1 MIKKILLTLRI
12 GVYSLLL
19 HKLRTFLAMLGIMIG
34 ITAVIWLVAGGEGVS
49 YQAQK
54 QLADLGATN
63 IIIRSVKPA
72 AGGSSGGRG
81 IQFLEYGLLRDDL
94 DRLKSVLGPDRV
106 EQIVPMRYFN
116 CEFRFGGRSIEGRLV
131 GCTKEYLELNR
142 LSIDRG
148 RFISDTDNSTFPPEN
163 YCVLGDGIAKALFPL
178 QNPVGGDYS
187 IEIQT
192 AQQYEFYRV
201 IGTTQDRNP
210 TAAIGGSLES
220 QDFNRD
226 VYIPIETLWARIGDS
241 VNTSRSGGFEGEV
254 VELNQIT
261 LTVEEAEDR
270 ERTAQK
276 VEQVSGLVRT
286 LMDKNHE
293 KKQDV
298 AVIVPQELLRQAEL
312 LSLMFRVLS
321 FVIGS
326 ISLFVGG
333 IGIMN
338 IMLAT
343 VTERIR
349 EIGIRRA
356 LGAKRRDILSQF
368 LVESI
373 VLTTVG
379 GFFGMFLGFGVKP
392 FFNLLKEGLRFF
404 SPSTYAALP
413 PAISDLQPII
423 APASVIISFMVAVG
437 VGVLFGLIPAYR
449 AAQMDPIEALR
460 HE

>member
-1 MIKKILLTLRI
+1 
-12 GVYSLLL
+12 
-19 HKLRTFLAMLGIMIG
+19 
-34 ITAVIWLVAGGEGVS
+34 S

-63 IIIRSVKPA
+63 IIVRSVKPA
-72 AGGSSGGRG
+72 AGGSSGSGG
-81 IQFLEYGLLRDDL
+81 IQFLEYGLLRSDL
-94 DRLKSVLGPDRV
+94 DRLRAILNSDRA

-142 LSIDRG
+142 LTIDRG
-148 RFISDTDNSTFPPEN
+148 RFIGETDNSTFPPEN
-163 YCVLGDGIAKALFPL
+163 FCVLGEGIASALFPL
-178 QNPVGGDYS
+178 ENPLDHA
-187 IEIQT
+187 IEILS
-192 AQQYEFYRV
+192 AQKYEFYRV
-201 IGTTQDRNP
+201 IGTTLNRDP
-210 TAAIGGSLES
+210 TAAIGGSLEA

-226 VYIPIETLWARIGDS
+226 VYIPIETLWARIGDM
-241 VNTSRSGGFEGEV
+241 VNTSRSGGLEGEV

-261 LTVEEAEDR
+261 LTVREAKDR
-270 ERTAQK
+270 DKTSAK
-276 VEQVSGLVRT
+276 VEQVADIVRN
-286 LMDKNHE
+286 LMEQNHN
-293 KKQDV
+293 KKQD
-298 AVIVPQELLRQAEL
+298 AKVIVPQELLRQAEL

-326 ISLFVGG
+326 ISLLVGG

-356 LGAKRRDILSQF
+356 LGAKRRDIIMQF

-379 GFFGMFLGFGVKP
+379 GFFGILFGFAVQP
-392 FFNLLKEGLRFF
+392 FFEFLKSIIQF
-404 SPSTYAALP
+404 SSPATYEALP
-413 PAISDLQPII
+413 PAIADLQPII
-423 APASVIISFMVAVG
+423 VPASVLVSFTVAVM
-437 VGVLFGLIPAYR
+437 VGVAFGLYPAYR
-449 AAQMDPIEALR
+449 AARMDPIEALR

>member
-1 MIKKILLTLRI
+1 MLTKFFLTVRI

-49 YQAQK
+49 FQAQK

-72 AGGSSGGRG
+72 AGGSGGRG
-81 IQFLEYGLLRDDL
+81 FQFLEYGLLREDL
-94 DRLKSVLGPDRV
+94 ERLKSTLGSQRV
-106 EQIVPMRYFN
+106 DQIVPMRYFN
-116 CEFRFGGRSIEGRLV
+116 CEFRFEGRSIEGRLV

-142 LSIDRG
+142 LNIDRG
-148 RFISDTDNSTFPPEN
+148 RFISDTDNANFPPEN
-163 YCVLGDGIAKALFPL
+163 FCVLGDGIASALFPL
-178 QNPVGGDYS
+178 ENPLDHSV
-187 IEIQT
+187 EILS
-192 AQQYEFYRV
+192 ANKYEFYRV
-201 IGTTQDRNP
+201 IGTTLSRDP
-210 TAAIGGSLES
+210 TAAIGGSLEA

-226 VYIPIETLWARIGDS
+226 VYIPIETLWSRIGDS
-241 VNTSRSGGFEGEV
+241 VNTSRSGGIEGEV

-261 LTVEEAEDR
+261 LTVAASEDR
-270 ERTAQK
+270 DETGRK
-276 VEQVSGLVRT
+276 VEQVAGVVRF

-293 KKQDV
+293 KKQD
-298 AVIVPQELLRQAEL
+298 AAIIVPQELLRQAEL

-326 ISLFVGG
+326 ISLIVGG

-356 LGAKRRDILSQF
+356 LGAKQRDIISQF

-379 GFFGMFLGFGVKP
+379 GLFGVICGFAVRP
-392 FFNLLKEGLRFF
+392 FFTLVKSSIEYFN
-404 SPSTYAALP
+404 PSTFEALP
-413 PAISDLQPII
+413 PAISELEPII
-423 APASVIISFMVAVG
+423 DLTSVFVSFGVAVF
-437 VGVLFGLIPAYR
+437 VGVAFGLYPAYR
-449 AAQMDPIEALR
+449 AAKMDPIEALR

>member
-1 MIKKILLTLRI
+1 MLKKLLLTLRI

-49 YQAQK
+49 FQAQK

-72 AGGSSGGRG
+72 AGGSTGGRG

-94 DRLKSVLGPDRV
+94 KRLKAILNRDRV
-106 EQIVPMRYFN
+106 EQVVPMRYFN
-116 CEFRFGGRSIEGRLV
+116 CEFRFGGRAIEGRLV

-142 LSIDRG
+142 LTMDRG
-148 RFISDTDNSTFPPEN
+148 RFISETDNATFPPEN
-163 YCVLGDGIAKALFPL
+163 FCVLGDGIASALFPL
-178 QNPVGGDYS
+178 ENPLEHS
-187 IEIQT
+187 IEILS
-192 AQQYEFYRV
+192 AQKYEFYRV
-201 IGTTQDRNP
+201 IGTTLNRDP
-210 TAAIGGSLES
+210 TAAIGGSLEA

-226 VYIPIETLWARIGDS
+226 VYIPIETLWARIGDA
-241 VNTSRSGGFEGEV
+241 VNTSRSGGLEGEV

-261 LTVEEAEDR
+261 LTVRPAEDR
-270 ERTAQK
+270 EETAMK
-276 VEQVSGLVRT
+276 VEQIADVVRG

-298 AVIVPQELLRQAEL
+298 AIVVPQELLRQAEL

-326 ISLFVGG
+326 ISLMVGG

-356 LGAKRRDILSQF
+356 LGAKRRDIISQF

-379 GFFGMFLGFGVKP
+379 GFFGMLFGFAVKP
-392 FFNLLKEGLRFF
+392 FFGFLKDAIKVL
-404 SPSTYAALP
+404 SPSTYEALP
-413 PAISDLQPII
+413 PAISDLEPII
-423 APASVIISFMVAVG
+423 APTSVIVSFGVAVM
-437 VGVLFGLIPAYR
+437 VGVAFGLYPAYR
-449 AAQMDPIEALR
+449 AARMDPIEALR

>member
-1 MIKKILLTLRI
+1 
-12 GVYSLLL
+12 
-19 HKLRTFLAMLGIMIG
+19 MLGIMIG

-49 YQAQK
+49 SQAQK
-54 QLADLGATN
+54 QLAELGATN
-63 IIIRSVKPA
+63 VIIRSIKPA
-72 AGGSSGGRG
+72 AGGSTGGSG
-81 IQFLEYGLLRDDL
+81 IQFLEYGLLRED
-94 DRLKSVLGPDRV
+94 LKSLRAVLDNELV

-116 CEFRFGGRSIEGRLV
+116 CEFRFEGRSIEGRLV

-142 LSIDRG
+142 LTVDRG
-148 RFISDTDNSTFPPEN
+148 RFISDTDNTSFPPEN
-163 YCVLGDGIAKALFPL
+163 FCVLGDGIVSALFPL
-178 QNPVGGDYS
+178 SNPLDNA
-187 IEIQT
+187 IEILS
-192 AQQYEFYRV
+192 ANKYEFYRV
-201 IGTTQDRNP
+201 IGTTLNRDP

-226 VYIPIETLWARIGDS
+226 VYIPIETLWARIGDA
-241 VNTSRSGGFEGEV
+241 VNTSRSGGIEGEV

-261 LTVEEAEDR
+261 LTVRPAEER
-270 ERTAQK
+270 EITAAK
-276 VEQVSGLVRT
+276 VEQIADMVRL
-286 LMDKNHE
+286 LMDRNHS
-293 KKQDV
+293 KKQDS

-326 ISLFVGG
+326 ISLIVGG

-356 LGAKRRDILSQF
+356 LGAKQRDIISQF

-379 GFFGMFLGFGVKP
+379 GLFGVVCGFLVEP
-392 FFNLLKEGLRFF
+392 FFRGVKLVIASL

-413 PAISDLQPII
+413 PAITDLVPIV
-423 APASVIISFMVAVG
+423 ALTSVFVSFGVAVF
-437 VGVLFGLIPAYR
+437 VGVAFGLYPAYR
-449 AAQMDPIEALR
+449 AAKMDPIEALR

>member
-1 MIKKILLTLRI
+1 
-12 GVYSLLL
+12 
-19 HKLRTFLAMLGIMIG
+19 MLGIMIG

-49 YQAQK
+49 FQAQK

-72 AGGSSGGRG
+72 AGGSSGGGG
-81 IQFLEYGLLRDDL
+81 IQFLEYGLLREDL
-94 DRLKSVLGPDRV
+94 KRLKSTLGSERV
-106 EQIVPMRYFN
+106 DQIVPMRYFN
-116 CEFRFGGRSIEGRLV
+116 CEFRFEGRSIEGRLV

-142 LSIDRG
+142 LTVDRG
-148 RFISDTDNSTFPPEN
+148 RFISDTDNSNFPPGN
-163 YCVLGDGIAKALFPL
+163 FCVLGDGIASALFPL
-178 QNPVGGDYS
+178 ENPLDHSV
-187 IEIQT
+187 EILS
-192 AQQYEFYRV
+192 ANKYEFYRI
-201 IGTTQDRNP
+201 IGTTLSRDP
-210 TAAIGGSLES
+210 TAAIGGSLEA

-226 VYIPIETLWARIGDS
+226 VYIPIETLWSRIGDS
-241 VNTSRSGGFEGEV
+241 VNTSRSGGIEGEV

-261 LTVEEAEDR
+261 LTVAGSENRDE
-270 ERTAQK
+270 TGKK
-276 VEQVSGLVRT
+276 VEQIAGVVRF

-293 KKQDV
+293 KKQDA

-326 ISLFVGG
+326 ISLIVGG

-356 LGAKRRDILSQF
+356 LGAKQRDIISQF

-379 GFFGMFLGFGVKP
+379 GLFGVICGFAVRP
-392 FFNLLKEGLRFF
+392 FFTFVKSSIEYLN
-404 SPSTYAALP
+404 PSTFDALP
-413 PAISDLQPII
+413 AAISELEPII
-423 APASVIISFMVAVG
+423 DLTSVFVSFGVAVF
-437 VGVLFGLIPAYR
+437 VGVAFGLYPAYR
-449 AAQMDPIEALR
+449 AAKMDPIEALR

>member
-1 MIKKILLTLRI
+1 MIKKLLLTLRI

-81 IQFLEYGLLRDDL
+81 IQFLEYGLLRSDL
-94 DRLKSVLGPDRV
+94 KLLREILDEQRV

-116 CEFRFGGRSIEGRLV
+116 CEFRYGGRSIEGRLV

-142 LSIDRG
+142 LTIDQG

-163 YCVLGDGIAKALFPL
+163 FCVLGDDVARTLFPL
-178 QNPVGGDYS
+178 ENPVENGRS
-187 IEIQT
+187 IEILS
-192 AQQYEFYRV
+192 ANKYEFYRV
-201 IGTTQDRNP
+201 IGTTMKRDP
-210 TAAIGGSLES
+210 TAAIGGSLEA
-220 QDFNRD
+220 QEFNRD
-226 VYIPIETLWARIGDS
+226 VYIPIETLWARIGDA
-241 VNTSRSGGFEGEV
+241 VNTSRSGGLEGEV

-261 LTVEEAEDR
+261 LTVKSADDR
-270 ERTAQK
+270 DMTAQK
-276 VEQVSGLVRT
+276 VESIANLVRM
-286 LMDKNHE
+286 LMEKNHI

-326 ISLFVGG
+326 ISLIVGG

-356 LGAKRRDILSQF
+356 LGAKRKDIIMQF

-379 GFFGMFLGFGVKP
+379 GFFGMLLGFAVKP
-392 FFNLLKEGLRFF
+392 FFSLLKDGLRVI
-404 SPSTYAALP
+404 SPSTYEALP

-423 APASVIISFMVAVG
+423 APTSVIVSFAVAVL
-437 VGVLFGLIPAYR
+437 VGVAFGLYPAYR
-449 AAQMDPIEALR
+449 AAKMDPIEALR

>member
-1 MIKKILLTLRI
+1 MLTKLFLTIRI

-49 YQAQK
+49 FQAQK

-81 IQFLEYGLLRDDL
+81 IQFLEYGLLREDL
-94 DRLKSVLGPDRV
+94 TRLKSTLGSERV
-106 EQIVPMRYFN
+106 DQIVPMRYFN
-116 CEFRFGGRSIEGRLV
+116 CEFRFEGRSIEGRLV

-142 LSIDRG
+142 LTIDRG
-148 RFISDTDNSTFPPEN
+148 RFISDTDNSNFPPEN
-163 YCVLGDGIAKALFPL
+163 FCVLGDGIASALFPL
-178 QNPVGGDYS
+178 ENPLDHS
-187 IEIQT
+187 LEILS
-192 AQQYEFYRV
+192 ANKYEFYRI
-201 IGTTQDRNP
+201 IGTTLSRDP
-210 TAAIGGSLES
+210 TAAIGGSLEA

-226 VYIPIETLWARIGDS
+226 VYIPIETLWSRIGDS
-241 VNTSRSGGFEGEV
+241 VNTSRSGGIEGEV

-261 LTVEEAEDR
+261 LTVAGSEDR
-270 ERTAQK
+270 DETGAK
-276 VEQVSGLVRT
+276 VEQIAGVVRF

-293 KKQDV
+293 KKQDA

-326 ISLFVGG
+326 ISLIVGG

-356 LGAKRRDILSQF
+356 LGAKQRDIISQF

-379 GFFGMFLGFGVKP
+379 GLFGVICGFAVRP
-392 FFNLLKEGLRFF
+392 FFSFVKDSIEYLN
-404 SPSTYAALP
+404 PSTFDALP
-413 PAISDLQPII
+413 AAISELEPII
-423 APASVIISFMVAVG
+423 DLTSVFVSFGVAVF
-437 VGVLFGLIPAYR
+437 VGVAFGLYPAYR
-449 AAQMDPIEALR
+449 AAKMDPIEALR